1 MSSFDRL
8 NEALSFHDMT
18 REKMVNEGI
27 QWLESVQ
34 LESPSLYRFLIADP
48 PEMVDKI
55 KQWDFT
61 FSTGIST
68 DYPKRRNWTGWMA
81 LREFVQNA
89 LDVEDKKFGYQ
100 NIRIRVFQDQLGI
113 HVIDAGPGVT
123 IEGFKMGGSEK
134 GCHERGF
141 FGEGMKIAAAYFVSA
156 GTFVYVFN
164 RQGQVFKV
172 CVPPGTD
179 LIRVVLG
186 RANPSYSV
194 LGTEVII
201 YRATMEPDL
210 MERMVWQEW
219 MKKHPNATIISK
231 SVRSSRNCPTERPN
245 FIIEIPNEFVDA
257 LWVRDIYV
265 NKLSAI
271 ERIPAMFGYNLWWV
285 SLEPNRNSVA
295 SIPELQN
302 EIAQSFD
309 KTSIK
314 HLLSR
319 LEEKRIGYSVINPD
333 VLEAQI
339 EWDAV
344 TEDTCEGAKEWT
356 ESNNYAVTNDK
367 RIIDWAIYM
376 GVKPLVYPY
385 AMRKVFSK
393 CDLVEHHIIR
403 QSVERLMAANKTT
416 IPEEELNLGERCILG
431 VCKNILQYIFWRN
444 NIEMPNIAICNDLKD
459 AAGLKHEK
467 VLFARRTALSSIE
480 EAYNV
485 LGHEAAHY
493 YGNIVYGNA
502 RDISHAFEAALS
514 DMLGFTAKALLNTDI
529 QRVTERCMNGGW
541 NARFLN
547 PITKEWK
554 HLSTDFYELV
564 RKTLTKDNI
573 FVSFSA
579 FTSSAFEMVERE
591 CFSVIT
597 ITHEDKTLTPY
608 GIKFYGRIN
617 SIIPFD
623 MVPIREIYDKKVNNT
638 IANIKSDMTPLERE
652 RTYVFIYDPWI
663 DQYVFWGK
671 MG

>member
-34 LESPSLYRFLIADP
+34 LESPSLYRFLTADP
-48 PEMVDKI
+48 PEVSDKI

-68 DYPKRRNWTGWMA
+68 DYPKRRNWTSWMA

-100 NIRIRVFQDQLGI
+100 NISIKVFQDQLGI
-113 HVIDAGPGVT
+113 HIIDAGPGVT

-219 MKKHPNATIISK
+219 MKKHPNTTVISK
-231 SVRSSRNCPTERPN
+231 SMRPSHNCPTERPN
-245 FIIEIPNEFVDA
+245 FIVEIPNEFVDA

-295 SIPELQN
+295 SVPELQD
-302 EIAQSFD
+302 EISFSFD
-309 KTSIK
+309 KTSVK
-314 HLLSR
+314 RLLSR
-319 LEEKRIGYSVINPD
+319 LEEKKVGYSKIRSD
-333 VLEAQI
+333 VLESQI
-339 EWDAV
+339 EWRAV
-344 TEDTCEGAKEWT
+344 TSDAREGATEWA
-356 ESNNYAVTNDK
+356 ESNGYAVTRDE
-367 RIIDWAIYM
+367 RLLDWAIYM
-376 GVKPLVYPY
+376 GVKPLVYPFPM
-385 AMRKVFSK
+385 ATLFGK
-393 CDLVEHHIIR
+393 CSTVEQHIAEK
-403 QSVERLMAANKTT
+403 SMERLTAANGTMVS
-416 IPEEELNLGERCILG
+416 EDELNFSERCILG
-431 VCKNILQYIFWRN
+431 ACRNILQYIFWRN
-444 NIEMPNIAICNDLKD
+444 NIEMPKIAICRDLKE
-459 AAGLKHEK
+459 ANGLRHEK
-467 VLFARRTALSSIE
+467 VLYVRRTALSSIE
-480 EAYNV
+480 DAYNV

-493 YGNIVYGNA
+493 YGNIEYGDA
-502 RDISHAFEAALS
+502 KDISLAFEVALS
-514 DMLGFTAKALLNTDI
+514 DMLGFTARALLNTEV
-529 QRVTERCMNGGW
+529 QRVAERCMNGGW
-541 NARFLN
+541 SARFLN

-554 HLSTDFYELV
+554 QLSSDFYDLV
-564 RKTLTKDNI
+564 RETLTKDRI
-573 FVSFSA
+573 VVSFLA
-579 FTSSAFEMVERE
+579 FTEHVLETVERK

-597 ITHEDKTLTPY
+597 VTHENNMLIPDSFN
-608 GIKFYGRIN
+608 FYVQVKE
-617 SIIPFD
+617 IIPHD
-623 MVPIREIYDKKVNNT
+623 MVPVREIYDKKVNDIIT
-638 IANIKSDMTPLERE
+638 SIKSDMTPPERE

-663 DQYVFWGK
+663 DRYVFWRK
-671 MG
+671 ME